1 MANAPLLRILA
12 GVSLALALGACDG
25 DKTKSP
31 ADGADKKVAKDKGDK
46 AGGDKAAGDKAG
58 GGAVAAADGGK
69 SAGDAAGGG
78 KTGADGGEKVKVVD
92 AGGDERF
99 DLMIEGPADAK
110 AGAEGQALVRVVPK
124 GPWHM
129 NLDYP
134 TKLVLSPGDGVKV
147 ASGELKKQDAKT
159 LTEEECAY
167 EFGVTPDA
175 AGDHTVAAEFRFAV
189 CKDEA
194 CVPVTKNIE
203 IKVAAK

>member
-1 MANAPLLRILA
+1 MANPSLLRILA

-31 ADGADKKVAKDKGDK
+31 ADGGAAKNDKGQADKDEADKGDDK
-46 AGGDKAAGDKAG
+46 GGDK
-58 GGAVAAADGGK
+58 VAAADGDKG
-69 SAGDAAGGG
+69 
-78 KTGADGGEKVKVVD
+78 GADEGAKAGADAGGEKVKVVD
-92 AGGDERF
+92 AGADERF
-99 DLMIEGPADAK
+99 DLVIEGPADAK

-129 NLDYP
+129 NLDFP
-134 TKLVLSPGDGVKV
+134 TKLLLTPGDGVKV
-147 ASGELKKQDAKT
+147 ASGELKKKDAKT

-167 EFGVTPDA
+167 EFGVTPEA